1 MASLWIFVG
10 DFHPNCWQA
19 SHKTSTIPL
28 WKHQRPNYWV
38 SFTSLY
44 LEMCNYNTLLPVIWK
59 SRLLHLYQLR
69 LRRPPFWKFVTCE
82 NSCVTTSG
90 NQAKQPVEPW
100 KRRKMA
106 VWVLF
111 LFLALL
117 LCWRNSLFAWC
128 CR

>member
-1 MASLWIFVG
+1 MASLCIFVG

-28 WKHQRPNYWV
+28 WKHQRPNYKV
-38 SFTSLY
+38 SFESLY
-44 LEMCNYNTLLPVIWK
+44 LEMCIITPY
-59 SRLLHLYQLR
+59 YQWFESNVFSIFINFVFDGR
-69 LRRPPFWKFVTCE
+69 HFWKFLTCE